1 MTNARVGKSKIGL
14 DLTEGS
20 IAKLLIIFAL
30 PMIMTNLIQQL
41 YSTVDLIIIGK
52 NMGPVGTVGVSTG
65 GELSD
70 IMTPIATAFA
80 TAGQIYIAQLMGARE
95 KDRVKET
102 IGTLV
107 SLMMLISVVIM
118 IAVIVFNA
126 GILRLLNCP
135 EDAFTQAQAYMIITA
150 VGMPFIFGY
159 NAICGILR
167 GMGES
172 KRPLIFIIVAAVI
185 NVVLDILL
193 VAVFHLE
200 AAGTAIATVISQ
212 FGSFTASFLYM
223 YKRKEHFGF
232 QLKVSYFRIRWDVC
246 KIILKLGIPQLIR
259 VSLVRFSMLWINAN
273 INSYGLIVSAT
284 NSVGNKINKFLEVFT
299 QGVDSAAGAM
309 IGQNLGA
316 RKTDRTKK
324 IVWTSL
330 VYSLILGGI
339 CILLVL
345 LLPTKLYAFFTDDPE
360 VIEFGITYLRILAV
374 AIFVTSV
381 IGPFNAVIT
390 GSGFVS
396 LGFAIGI
403 LDGMICRIG
412 FSLIYVNVL
421 QLGPLS
427 YFWGTATC
435 RILPCILCMWYFFSG
450 RWETRK
456 LLTVK

>member
-1 MTNARVGKSKIGL
+1 MTNTRARRSEIGL

-20 IAKLLIIFAL
+20 IARLLIVFAV
-30 PMIMTNLIQQL
+30 PMILTNLIQQL

-52 NMGPVGTVGVSTG
+52 NLGSIGTVGVSTG

-80 TAGQIYIAQLMGARE
+80 SAGQIYIAQLMGAQE
-95 KDRVKET
+95 KKRVKET

-118 IAVIVFNA
+118 VAVIVFNV
-126 GILRLLNCP
+126 GILQLLNCP
-135 EDAFTQAQAYMIITA
+135 EDAFAQAQAYMIITA

-185 NVVLDILL
+185 NIFLDILL
-193 VAVFHLE
+193 VAVIHLE

-212 FGSFTASFLYM
+212 FGSFAASFIYM
-223 YKRKEHFGF
+223 YRRREHFGF
-232 QLKVSYFRIRWDVC
+232 QIKLSYFRIRWDVC
-246 KIILKLGIPQLIR
+246 KIILKLGIPQLVR
-259 VSLVRFSMLWINAN
+259 VSLVRFSMLWVNAN
-273 INSYGLIVSAT
+273 INSYGLVVSAT

-316 RKTDRTKK
+316 RKLDRTKK
-324 IVWTSL
+324 IVWVSL
-330 VYSLILGGI
+330 LYSLILGGA

-345 LLPTKLYAFFTDDPE
+345 TMPTQLYTIFTDDPE
-360 VIEFGITYLRILAV
+360 VIEFGVTYLRILAV

-396 LGFAIGI
+396 MGFAIGL
-403 LDGMICRIG
+403 LDGVVCRIG
-412 FSLIYVNVL
+412 FSLIYANVL
-421 QLGPLS
+421 HLGAVS

-435 RILPCILCMWYFFSG
+435 RVLPCILCMIYFFSG
-450 RWETRK
+450 KWKTRK
-456 LLTVK
+456 LLTEK